1 MRALLS
7 PSLFVSVAVLTLSAA
22 APVTS
27 VLAQS
32 GDTDAR
38 LSRMERDIETLS
50 RSVFKGEK
58 PPAGAMNI
66 GAGAQAFQEQTDG
79 RLSQLETDLRELTGR
94 VEEQGNTLNQINR
107 TLQDIQTRVTRMEQ
121 GAGTTVPAPARASSS
136 SASSDL
142 SVSSGAED
150 NATTPADVSEPA
162 PNILTDGPNGAASGA
177 APSVENFG
185 SLPQNATQAI
195 PPETDPARAYENAIS
210 LLKQRDY
217 NLAEKAFRDFLKV
230 NPDHTLAP
238 NAKYWL
244 GEAYFAQN
252 KYDQAA
258 RIFAEGYQKY
268 PKGAKAADN
277 LLKLGLS
284 LAAKGNSADACVAL
298 TQISKD
304 FPNSAAAVRNR
315 ADQEMRKLKCGG

>member
-1 MRALLS
+1 MRAR
-7 PSLFVSVAVLTLSAA
+7 LFSSFRASVAVLALIATL
-22 APVTS
+22 PVPMAF
-27 VLAQS
+27 AQV
-32 GDTDAR
+32 GDADAR

-66 GAGAQAFQEQTDG
+66 GAGSQAFQEQTDG
-79 RLSQLETDLRELTGR
+79 RLSQLESDLRELTGR

-107 TLQDIQTRVTRMEQ
+107 TLMDIQTRVTRMEQ
-121 GAGTTVPAPARASSS
+121 GAGTTVLAPLPSTSSS
-136 SASSDL
+136 SNL
-142 SVSSGAED
+142 SVSSGGGE
-150 NATTPADVSEPA
+150 NAATPADVSEPA
-162 PNILTDGPNGAASGA
+162 PNILTDGPNGAASGT

-185 SLPQNATQAI
+185 NLPQNATTSI

-217 NLAEKAFRDFLKV
+217 SLAEKAFRDFLKV

-284 LAAKGNSADACVAL
+284 LAAKGNGADACVAL
-298 TQISKD
+298 GQIAKD